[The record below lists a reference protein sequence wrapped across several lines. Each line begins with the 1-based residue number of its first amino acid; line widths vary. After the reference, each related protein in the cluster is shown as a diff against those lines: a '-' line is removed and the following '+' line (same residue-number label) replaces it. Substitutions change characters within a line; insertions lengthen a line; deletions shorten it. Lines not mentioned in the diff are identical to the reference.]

1 MVNLWDF
8 NFYTMHIYISPRKNF
23 SKQTNK
29 SFHYWFRINEVELML
44 GFTQLLGQYRLVN
57 LKRRFLSLAYSYYFD
72 QHTVHMF
79 VIIFL
84 DSH

>member
-1 MVNLWDF
+1 
-8 NFYTMHIYISPRKNF
+8 
-23 SKQTNK
+23 
-29 SFHYWFRINEVELML
+29 ML